1 MISPIF
7 SFQCTDFWGG
17 SMTGFL
23 RERHFVVVF
32 FLRFDEKTLNRKLD
46 IVKAET
52 DFQAIDT
59 FSYENLADDE
69 L

>member
-1 MISPIF
+1 MHRLLRGG
-7 SFQCTDFWGG
+7 WGV

-32 FLRFDEKTLNRKLD
+32 FVRFDEKTQNRKLD

>member
-1 MISPIF
+1 
-7 SFQCTDFWGG
+7 
-17 SMTGFL
+17 MTGFL
-23 RERHFVVVF
+23 REWHFVVVF
-32 FLRFDEKTLNRKLD
+32 FVRFDEKTQNRKLD